1 MNSMTRIDA
10 QKLIFKQAKNLT
22 NALPKGS
29 MVYIHWKNG
38 SPVVLPE
45 KEKGYGVITS
55 VRLES
60 ILNKQFWLVA

>member
-1 MNSMTRIDA
+1 MNNMTRIDT

-22 NALPKGS
+22 NALPRGS

-45 KEKGYGVITS
+45 KEKGY
-55 VRLES
+55 
-60 ILNKQFWLVA
+60 